1 MEKVVAMTPQT
12 RRKKK
17 PRRGGRRPLPKDF
30 VCIAPD
36 EIQYVL
42 DFIRGLADDHHKEVA
57 KLHFHL
63 CMHCQEMVA
72 ELRLINEAAK
82 QRRKELLHCVVTYSG
97 SPVELNCSHSRHFVR
112 DEKQMAA
119 GKGGNLCMT
128 AGGEK

>member
-1 MEKVVAMTPQT
+1 MEKVVPMTPQT
-12 RRKKK
+12 QRKRK
-17 PRRGGRRPLPKDF
+17 PRRRGRRPLPTEF

-42 DFIRGLADDHHKEVA
+42 DFIRGLADEHEKEIA

-72 ELRLINEAAK
+72 ELRLIKEAA
-82 QRRKELLHCVVTYSG
+82 QRRKELLHCVVTYCG
-97 SPVELNCSHSRHFVR
+97 SPVELSCSHSPNFAR
-112 DEKQMAA
+112 DEKPIAA
-119 GKGGNLCMT
+119 GKAGKLCMT